1 MEQALNAAVHG
12 AATGQPAAASGAVV
26 RARTAIWLVAVA
38 LCTIGLALVPAWG
51 LSLSFWFYLALWVTL
66 ASGLNIM
73 GGFTGYLPFG
83 YVAFYGVGAYAMA
96 ISVRMLGL
104 PLEAGLALAAL
115 VGLALSLLFARTLSL
130 RGIYFSIVS
139 LALAVI
145 CRLLIANLPDGVA
158 GGSFGITLGLGRP
171 QVAYWVML
179 VLMAATLLAVTWLS
193 QSRLGLALRAIR
205 DDPETAEAMGIDIAR
220 ARLKAWMLA
229 ATIAALT
236 GAIEAWYTNI
246 VDTETAFNLL
256 VSTKTIIYA
265 VAGGLG
271 TVIGPVIGVIG
282 MLAVD
287 NLIWKNFPLLNVFF
301 LGLVIVL
308 LMLFLSRG
316 VVGTLIWRLPR
327 LRRYLF

>member
-1 MEQALNAAVHG
+1 MVQALS
-12 AATGQPAAASGAVV
+12 AASGVPGAAATPPSAQRVV
-26 RARTAIWLVAVA
+26 RVRTTAWLVFVAIAAV
-38 LCTIGLALVPAWG
+38 GLALVPTLG
-51 LSLSFWFYLALWVTL
+51 LSLSFWFYLVLWVTM

-96 ISVRMLGL
+96 IGVRKLGL
-104 PLEAGLALAAL
+104 PWEVALVLAAA
-115 VGLALSLLFARTLSL
+115 VGLALSLLFARTLLL

-145 CRLLIANLPDGVA
+145 CRLLIANMPEAYA
-158 GGSFGITLGLGRP
+158 GGSFGITLGLGRTHL
-171 QVAYWVML
+171 AYY
-179 VLMAATLLAVTWLS
+179 VLLALMVATLLAVTWLA
-193 QSRLGLALRAIR
+193 QSRLGMALRAIR
-205 DDPETAEAMGIDIAR
+205 DDADTAETMGIDIGR
-220 ARLKAWMLA
+220 ARLKAWMLSA
-229 ATIAALT
+229 VIAALA

-271 TVIGPVIGVIG
+271 TVIGPVVGVIS
-282 MLAVD
+282 MLAID
-287 NLIWKNFPLLNVFF
+287 NLIWKNFPVLNVFF
-301 LGLVIVL
+301 LGLAIVL
-308 LMLFLSRG
+308 LMLFLPRG
-316 VVGTLIWRLPR
+316 IVGTLIWRKPV